1 MEAKDFGKQGEDGAT
16 DFLKGLGYEII
27 QRNYRKR
34 SGEIDIIAFD
44 PKRKEYVFA
53 EVKSRRNRTFGAPEE
68 AVDERKVGKMADTA
82 QHWLA
87 EQGREKEEWRLD
99 LVILEIDSQG
109 RTNWRHLTHI
119 D

>member
-1 MEAKDFGKQGEDGAT
+1 METKDFGKQGEDKAT
-16 DFLKGLGYEII
+16 DFLKGLGYEIL

-68 AVDERKVGKMADTA
+68 AVSERKVQKMADTA

-87 EQGREKEEWRLD
+87 EQDKEKVEWRLD
-99 LVILEIDSQG
+99 LVILEIDLDG
-109 RTNWRHLTHI
+109 NPEWRHLTHLG
-119 D
+119 

>member
-1 MEAKDFGKQGEDGAT
+1 METKDFGKQGEDKAV
-16 DFLKGLGYEII
+16 DFLKGLGYEIL
-27 QRNYRKR
+27 QRNYQKR

-68 AVDERKVGKMADTA
+68 AVNERKVQKMADTA

-87 EQGREKEEWRLD
+87 EQGKEKAEWRLD
-99 LVILEIDSQG
+99 LIILEIDS
-109 RTNWRHLTHI
+109 NAKPEWRHLTHI
-119 D
+119 Y